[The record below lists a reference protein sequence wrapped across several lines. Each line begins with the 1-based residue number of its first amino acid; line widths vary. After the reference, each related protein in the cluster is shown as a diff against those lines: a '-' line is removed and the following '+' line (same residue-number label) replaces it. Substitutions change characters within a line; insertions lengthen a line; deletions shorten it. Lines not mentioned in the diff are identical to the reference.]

1 MLAKSF
7 VEFGEARFQVA
18 KKPSNPA
25 ALNSRISEY
34 IVYRPAIYRRNGI
47 RWISA
52 YAWRS
57 RRQARGLAE
66 LKKAKQAPNSS
77 LVAAATT
84 SIVNLI
90 EEIFGDKAADAITCI
105 PCGHS
110 KRADCFGKQLANG
123 VAALLDI
130 PFVQVFADRPLL
142 GASHPKTC
150 ASLPPLQQQIAVPPP
165 SIIIIDDLATS
176 GWHIEEAMVRLRSSR
191 VKVTSVVWT
200 PV

>member
-1 MLAKSF
+1 M
-7 VEFGEARFQVA
+7 
-18 KKPSNPA
+18 
-25 ALNSRISEY
+25 
-34 IVYRPAIYRRNGI
+34 
-47 RWISA
+47 
-52 YAWRS
+52 
-57 RRQARGLAE
+57 
-66 LKKAKQAPNSS
+66 
-77 LVAAATT
+77 
-84 SIVNLI
+84 NLI

-191 VKVTSVVWT
+191 VKVTSVVWISGVSSGK
-200 PV
+200 PSENDQSIISSRRPSSYGPYQSM